1 MSILVVQLPVHPRLH
16 GTTADPAG
24 EPAREALE
32 YHYVTSPDGLVLDSQ
47 GRCAAALLPKAATVI
62 AVLNDSDVSWHR
74 ITLPKAPSARL
85 RAALSGVLEEALLED
100 ADDVHLALAPSAVA
114 GQPTWVAACSG
125 RWLRNELSA
134 LEQADVF
141 VDRVTPVNWPD
152 DPPIGHFS
160 QTDAEP
166 SGQPQDVTLHW
177 AHADGVVS
185 VPLHGGLA
193 RALVPLPAPAETR
206 WSATAGAVAAAEH
219 WLGATVRVMPPAQ
232 RMLQAARS
240 LWNLRQFEL
249 ARRTRGARALRDS
262 LRRFLSPEWR
272 PVRIGV
278 VGLVLVQVLALN
290 MWAWHQRNTIEAK
303 RAQMQAL
310 VKSTFPNANPQDIE
324 RDAQAV
330 MQRETQA
337 LRTLAGKP
345 GDADLEPMLQA
356 AASAWP
362 NDRPPVDTL
371 RFEPGRLTLSAP
383 GWSDSQIAQFR
394 GLLRSAGWAVEASE
408 GRLTLSPVHPG
419 SPS

>member
-1 MSILVVQLPVHPRLH
+1 
-16 GTTADPAG
+16 
-24 EPAREALE
+24 
-32 YHYVTSPDGLVLDSQ
+32 
-47 GRCAAALLPKAATVI
+47 
-62 AVLNDSDVSWHR
+62 
-74 ITLPKAPSARL
+74 
-85 RAALSGVLEEALLED
+85 
-100 ADDVHLALAPSAVA
+100 
-114 GQPTWVAACSG
+114 
-125 RWLRNELSA
+125 
-134 LEQADVF
+134 
-141 VDRVTPVNWPD
+141 
-152 DPPIGHFS
+152 
-160 QTDAEP
+160 
-166 SGQPQDVTLHW
+166 
-177 AHADGVVS
+177 
-185 VPLHGGLA
+185 
-193 RALVPLPAPAETR
+193 
-206 WSATAGAVAAAEH
+206 VAAAEH